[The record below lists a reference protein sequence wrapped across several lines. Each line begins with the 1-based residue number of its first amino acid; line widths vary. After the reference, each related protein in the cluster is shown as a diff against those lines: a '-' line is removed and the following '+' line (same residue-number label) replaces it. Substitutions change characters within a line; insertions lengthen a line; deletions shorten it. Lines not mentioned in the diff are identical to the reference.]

1 MTDTRTNQNGNAMAT
16 WSSRHGGHAAKKAFP
31 PSEDASAKP
40 SGDALDH
47 VAENAAAQQAAR
59 PSGTERRRNILSILR
74 EANAPLS
81 GETLGKKADVSRQVI
96 VNDIALLR
104 TEGFPIISTNRGY
117 LLSLPHRRMR
127 ALKCHHSVEETE
139 NELTIIVDLGG
150 EVVDVAVNHRVYGK
164 MSAML
169 NIASRRDVRHYIDD
183 IQAGK
188 SSPLMLVT
196 SGYHFHHI
204 AADSEEALD
213 EIEAA
218 LQEQGYLAEVFP
230 YESELVI

>member
-1 MTDTRTNQNGNAMAT
+1 MPSKILMTETRADG
-16 WSSRHGGHAAKKAFP
+16 
-31 PSEDASAKP
+31 SEDAMAQSSADRGELAADQAVPP
-40 SGDALDH
+40 SS
-47 VAENAAAQQAAR
+47 ENAASPQAGR
-59 PSGTERRRNILSILR
+59 PNGTERRRQILSLLR
-74 EANAPLS
+74 ESDAPLS
-81 GETLGKKADVSRQVI
+81 GDKLGKLAEVSRQVI

-104 TEGFPIISTNRGY
+104 TEGFPIVSTNRGY
-117 LLSLPHRRMR
+117 LLSFPHRRMR
-127 ALKCHHSVEETE
+127 VLKCHHSVEETE

-169 NIASRRDVRHYIDD
+169 NIASRRDVRRYIDD
-183 IQAGK
+183 IQSGK
-188 SSPLMLVT
+188 STPLMLVT

-218 LQEQGYLAEVFP
+218 LREQGYLAEVFP
-230 YESELVI
+230 YESELVL